1 MISLW
6 VFQLIVPSV
15 VSCLTVPHDRILAE
29 DLAKMEPQF
38 SLLDPSLALTFAPLP
53 GIQRVLP
60 RRELLTLLRQNGVQ
74 PSATVDDLCVE
85 RKTTGLSEG
94 ELVTAIQEAINIRG
108 LHIQIMDYSR
118 QQMPPGT
125 IQLKIGSTIPRA
137 PARPELPVIWPGRLT
152 YEGGSSSIWVK
163 AVLWVEHKAVVAS
176 IDLAAGRRIQPE
188 NLRLDDVRESPLG
201 SRSATTIDQVVGLKA
216 RSLIRRD
223 TPISLSQLEVPW
235 TVLKG
240 EKVLVRVLAGSTH
253 ITLEAVALSSGRSG
267 DEVTLRNPE
276 SGQIFRAVVKAKG
289 AAIVSLRGSP

>member
-1 MISLW
+1 MIPLW
-6 VFQLIVPSV
+6 VFQLIVPAA

-38 SLLDPSLALTFAPLP
+38 SLLAPGLAMAFAPMP
-53 GIQRVLP
+53 GTQRVLP

-74 PSATVDDLCVE
+74 PSGPVGDLCVE
-85 RKTTGLSEG
+85 RKTAELSEP
-94 ELVTAIQEAINIRG
+94 ELVAAIQEAINIGG

-118 QQMPPGT
+118 QQMPPGI
-125 IQLKIGSTIPRA
+125 IQLKIGSIVPRA
-137 PARPELPVIWPGRLT
+137 PARPELPVIWPGRSV

-176 IDLAAGRRIQPE
+176 VDLAAGRPIPLK

-201 SRSATTIDQVVGLKA
+201 GRSATSIDQVVGLKS
-216 RSLIRRD
+216 RTLIRRD

-235 TVLKG
+235 TILKG

-276 SGQIFRAVVKAKG
+276 SHQIFRAVVEAKG